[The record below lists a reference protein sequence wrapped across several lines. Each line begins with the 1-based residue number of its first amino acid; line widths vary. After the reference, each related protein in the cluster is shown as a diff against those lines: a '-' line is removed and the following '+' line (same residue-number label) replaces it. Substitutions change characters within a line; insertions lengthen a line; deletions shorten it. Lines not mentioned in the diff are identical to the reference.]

1 MSDVYELMYLPRVH
15 PGSYVLVTSR
25 GASVAVRVYA
35 DAVNPPRRIDGK
47 DLPSLPRLA
56 AEARSAGKPVLP
68 QEVLATSNT
77 KEWFRRISRANEQ
90 YGLGAALGRD
100 GAGDRLRTPARPAR
114 SEPTASPAFS
124 PTIFVSNDG
133 RPLRSLADWQAL
145 HPPQHWKA
153 GYSAMELARSW
164 HDAQGF
170 PAAVADVLASGPFAG
185 IVVEKGIAECLTA
198 VPGAGRPSHT
208 DLMVEARSPTGK
220 MVLGVEGKVHESF
233 GPRVDAWLA
242 KEEPGR
248 SRSNKE
254 ARLRGL
260 CEGLGLSA
268 DATSTLSLR
277 YQLLHR
283 SWAALA
289 HAKATGAQ
297 AAVLLV
303 HSLAVDGDEG
313 NVTDYQAFVRALGAD
328 GGVGVLTSLGD
339 RGGMPFWTVWVRD
352 RPLAG

>member
-15 PGSYVLVTSR
+15 PGSYLLVTSR
-25 GASVAVRVYA
+25 GASVAARIYA
-35 DAVNPPRRIDGK
+35 DAVNLPRRIDGK
-47 DLPSLPRLA
+47 DLPSIPQLA
-56 AEARSAGKPVLP
+56 ADARAAGKPVLR
-68 QEVLATSNT
+68 QDVLATSNT

-90 YGLGAALGRD
+90 NGLGAAPRRD
-100 GAGDRLRTPARPAR
+100 VAGDPLRTPAPPAR
-114 SEPTASPAFS
+114 SEPTASPVVS
-124 PTIFVSNDG
+124 RTPFVSNDG

-153 GYSAMELARSW
+153 GYSAMELARAW
-164 HDAQGF
+164 HHAQGL
-170 PAAVADVLASGPFAG
+170 PPAVAEVLAHGPFAG
-185 IVVEKGIAECLTA
+185 LVVEKGIAECLTA

-208 DLMVEARSPTGK
+208 DLMVETRSPAVK
-220 MVLGVEGKVHESF
+220 LVLGVEGKVHESF

-254 ARLRGL
+254 VRLRGL

-268 DATSTLSLR
+268 DAPSTLTLR

-289 HAKATGAQ
+289 HAKAAGAQ
-297 AAVLLV
+297 SAVLLV
-303 HSLAVDGDEG
+303 HSLADGGDEG
-313 NVTDYQAFVRALGAD
+313 NVADYQAFVRALGAD
-328 GGVGVLTSLGD
+328 GGVGVLTSLGY
-339 RGGMPFWTVWVRD
+339 RGGMPFWAVWVRD